1 MKNYIVTFKDQGS
14 ERSLGIPPEQ
24 ILNAVAS
31 MAEGGEAQPSRVLH
45 CPNLGLG
52 FVRMEP
58 KQAIAL
64 RQNKQVLAVEEDL
77 VVEALTDGE
86 SFIKGAAAMLNAI
99 NAAGG
104 EYFVSLLQGK
114 TPIPDFTPPTDW
126 PLNNM
131 SAPHAWKKGYTGK
144 GIKVAVLDTGCAK
157 NHPDLPI
164 KGGINLVPNEAA
176 DAWDD
181 KEGHGTHVAGR
192 IVARHNAVG
201 VAGVAPDCEVWA
213 VKVLSGG
220 QGLTSTILAGMEWA
234 VQNGMKVINMSLGG
248 AASPMVAYQT
258 AVDRCLDNGC
268 VVVAAAG
275 NMGNT
280 VNWPYVL
287 TPANTP
293 GVIAVGAVNS
303 QNRVLPFSS
312 RGKNPASKAV
322 WNPVTCVAPGDA
334 IDSTFPPQSY
344 SRMSGTSMASPFVTG
359 TVALLMQAYPL
370 NKPREIVKM
379 LQDICV
385 DAMCEGVDE
394 ATGYGLPVLSRI

>member
-1 MKNYIVTFKDQGS
+1 MKNYIVTFKGQGS
-14 ERSLGIPPEQ
+14 ERGVGVPPEQ
-24 ILNAVAS
+24 ILNAVAA
-31 MAEGGEAQPSRVLH
+31 MASGASVEPSKVLH
-45 CPNLGLG
+45 CPNIGVG
-52 FVRMEP
+52 FLRMKP
-58 KQAIAL
+58 NQAAAL
-64 RQNKQVLAVEEDL
+64 RKNNQVLAVEEDL
-77 VVEALTDGE
+77 PVEALVDGE
-86 SFIKGAAAMLNAI
+86 SFIRGAVHMFNMMCNL
-99 NAAGG
+99 GG
-104 EYFVSLLQGK
+104 DHLQSILEGK

-176 DAWDD
+176 DAWED

-234 VQNGMKVINMSLGG
+234 VQNGVKVVNMSLGG
-248 AASPMVAYQT
+248 AALPMVAYQT

-275 NMGNT
+275 NTGN
-280 VNWPYVL
+280 VPNWPYVL
-287 TPANTP
+287 APANTP

-312 RGKNPASKAV
+312 RGKNMASKAV

-344 SRMSGTSMASPFVTG
+344 SRMSGTSMAAPFVSG
-359 TVALLMQAYPL
+359 AVALLMQAYPQ
-370 NKPREIVKM
+370 NNAREIVKM
-379 LQDICV
+379 LRDICV
-385 DAMCEGVDE
+385 DAMCDGVDE
-394 ATGYGLPVLSRI
+394 ATGNGLPVLSRI